1 MSKILLAQIGTGVLG
16 GNRNLNTQASIG
28 IVFNQL
34 FTYAV
39 IAGALLVFYHLVMGA
54 LEWIQS
60 AGDKEKVEKA
70 RKRMTNAAVGLVIL
84 MCVWTVFFVLTS
96 DVLGIFQRNEV
107 TGAIEFKL
115 PSLFGN

>member
-16 GNRNLNTQASIG
+16 GDRNLNTQASIG

-34 FTYAV
+34 FTYALMG
-39 IAGALLVFYHLVMGA
+39 GALLVFYHFVMGA

-60 AGDKEKVEKA
+60 AGEKEKIEKA
-70 RKRMTNAAVGLVIL
+70 RKRMTNAAIGLVIL
-84 MCVWTVFFVLTS
+84 MCVWTLFFVLTS
-96 DVLGIFQRNEV
+96 DVLGIFQRNEA
-107 TGAIEFKL
+107 TGAIEFRL